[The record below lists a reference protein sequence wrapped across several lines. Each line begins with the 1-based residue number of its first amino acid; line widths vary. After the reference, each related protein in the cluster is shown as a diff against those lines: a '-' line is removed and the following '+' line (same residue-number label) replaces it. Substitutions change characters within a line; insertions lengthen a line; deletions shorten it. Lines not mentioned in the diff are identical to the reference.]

1 MAKTLAPLPTPDA
14 ANIIAVFRKATMEEV
29 AAEVDWYVRAFNF
42 AALINPSDPNA
53 AAGVIA
59 AVSPM
64 TPWGR
69 NQEIARKAFAEGV
82 TSGTLYRNAEKADR
96 IMAGESPLD
105 VLSGK
110 KVVNF
115 YRSIIGEVDA
125 CCIDRHAF
133 DIALGEVT
141 DDKRRSALSRKGV
154 YESFVAAYVEAA
166 EVLSAELGR
175 EILASAVQSVTWVV
189 WRRLKGLHWV
199 D

>member
-1 MAKTLAPLPTPDA
+1 MADKITPKA
-14 ANIIAVFRKATMEEV
+14 ANIVEIFRQATVEELT
-29 AAEVDWYVRAFNF
+29 AEVDWYVRAFNF
-42 AALINPSDPNA
+42 AALINPDDPYA

-69 NQEIARKAFAEGV
+69 NQEIARKAFADGK
-82 TSGTLYRNAEKADR
+82 TTGTLYRNAAKADR
-96 IMAGESPLD
+96 IMAGEAPLD

-115 YRSIIGEVDA
+115 YRSIIGDVDA

-133 DIALGEVT
+133 DIAVGRST
-141 DDKRRSALSRKGV
+141 DDKTRQALARKGV
-154 YESFVAAYVEAA
+154 YGEFVAAYVEAA
-166 EVLSAELGR
+166 EVISADLGR
-175 EILASAVQSVTWVV
+175 TVLASAVQSVSWVV

>member
-1 MAKTLAPLPTPDA
+1 MSLTPKA
-14 ANIIAVFRKATMEEV
+14 ENIVKVFRQATVEELTS
-29 AAEVDWYVRAFNF
+29 EVDWYKRAFAF
-42 AALINPSDPNA
+42 ATLINPSDPYA

-69 NQEIARKAFAEGV
+69 NQDLARNAYVYGEM
-82 TSGTLYRNAEKADR
+82 TGTLYRNVEKANR
-96 IMAGESPLD
+96 IMAGELPLD

-115 YRSIIGEVDA
+115 YRSIIGETDA

-133 DIALGEVT
+133 DVAVGKVT
-141 DDKRRSALSRKGV
+141 DNKSREALSRKGV

-166 EVLSAELGR
+166 EIISAELGR
-175 EILASAVQSVTWVV
+175 EVLASAVQAVTWVV
-189 WRRLKGLHWV
+189 WRRLKGVSWN